1 MKRGKIFWQVYI
13 PNVVIVLLALIATSV
28 YSYHSVKV
36 FNRDQLA
43 MDLHFRAILASEL
56 AFDENGLKPE
66 SEINALCVEYGRKI
80 ATRITVILPDGRVIG
95 DSDRDPAAVEN
106 HADRPEIIE
115 AIKGDISQSTRYS
128 TTVRKNMMYFAMPLR
143 HQGRIAG
150 VMRVALPLTS
160 VQKALGEVSGRIA
173 LSFMVVVLASLLAGL
188 LVSRNISRPL
198 RKMKQSIM
206 QYRAGGS
213 AVRVEVPDSEEMAA
227 VAEAFNSMV
236 TELDKRMTE
245 LDRQDSEQRAVLA
258 SMQECVLA
266 VDNNERILQMN
277 GAFLELIGAGID
289 RVKGRSIQE
298 TVRNVDLQN
307 FSARALESR
316 QSVEGD
322 IVMQIGQDRRFFQAH
337 GTALYDAA
345 GERMGA
351 LIVLNDFTRIR
362 KLEAMRRDF
371 VANVSHEL
379 KTPITSIKGFVE
391 TLKDDPDISKDK
403 YNEFLEIIFRQTNR
417 LNAII
422 DDILV
427 LSRLEFEA
435 EDKSIELLPS
445 KIAGILKNAVEVC
458 EERARNRNISISVT
472 CQEGIR
478 GNVNSRLL
486 EQAISNLLDNAVKY
500 SEEGRSIRLDGS
512 VTARGLE
519 ISVIDQGFG
528 MKQSDKER
536 IFERFYRI
544 DKARSRDLGGTG
556 LGLAIVKHIVI
567 AHRGTIE
574 VDTEPGRGS
583 TFKII
588 LPQSA

>member
-1 MKRGKIFWQVYI
+1 MRRRKIFWQVYI

-28 YSYHSVKV
+28 YSYHSVKE

-43 MDLHFRAILASEL
+43 EDLHFRAILASEL
-56 AFDENGLKPE
+56 AFDENGIKPE
-66 SEINALCVEYGRKI
+66 SEVNALCVEYGRRI
-80 ATRITVILPDGRVIG
+80 STRITVILPDGRVIG
-95 DSDRDPAAVEN
+95 DSDRDPATVEN

-115 AIKGDISQSTRYS
+115 AMKGNIGQSTRFS
-128 TTVRKNMMYFAMPLR
+128 NTVRKNMMYLAMPLR
-143 HQGRIAG
+143 HQGSIAG
-150 VMRVALPLTS
+150 VMRVSLPLTS
-160 VQKALGEVSGRIA
+160 IEKALGDVSGRIA
-173 LSFMVVVLASLLAGL
+173 ISFLVIVIASLLAGL

-198 RKMKQSIM
+198 RKMQKSIM
-206 QYRAGGS
+206 QYSTSGP

-227 VAEAFNSMV
+227 VAEAFNAMV
-236 TELDKRMTE
+236 SELDARLKE
-245 LDRQDSEQRAVLA
+245 LDRQGSEQRAVLA

-266 VDNNERILQMN
+266 IDNNERILQMN
-277 GAFLELIGAGID
+277 GAFLELIGTHIEK
-289 RVKGRSIQE
+289 VKGRSLQE
-298 TVRNVDLQN
+298 AIRNVDLQN

-337 GTALYDAA
+337 GTALYDA
-345 GERMGA
+345 GGRRMGA

-391 TLKDDPDISKDK
+391 TLKDDPDIARDK
-403 YNEFLEIIFRQTNR
+403 HSEFLEIIFRQTNR

-435 EDKSIELLPS
+435 EDKSIELLPC

-458 EERARNRNISISVT
+458 EERARARKMSIAVS

-478 GNVNSRLL
+478 GSVNSRLL
-486 EQAISNLLDNAVKY
+486 EQAVSNLLDNAIKY
-500 SEEGRSIRLDGS
+500 SEEGRKIRLEAG

-528 MKQSDKER
+528 MKQADKDR

-544 DKARSRDLGGTG
+544 DKARSQDLGGTG

-574 VDTEPGRGS
+574 VDSEAGRGS
-583 TFKII
+583 TFRII
-588 LPQSA
+588 LPQS